1 MEKTDKI
8 KVKISKQKNKIVW
21 ALQAYP
27 TENKDRPK
35 VQSNG

>member
-1 MEKTDKI
+1 MKTTNKI
-8 KVKISKQKNKIVW
+8 KVKILNQKKKIFW